1 MNNITK
7 KDILIKELQLLLGHD
22 LVDVELDDLH
32 YHTAIVIALDRFR
45 QRSDGSTSEKDIFLE
60 IQPEVQEYKLPDE
73 VQEVRRLYRRG
84 VGGFSSGG
92 INFDPVDSA
101 LMNTYLMNSGN
112 SGGLATWD
120 FYNQYLE
127 TVERQ
132 FASQYNFVWE
142 PVSKILRILRKPKAQ
157 EQVMV
162 SVWCNKS
169 DDMILTDVYSKPWI
183 RSYALAIA
191 KQMLGQGRGKYA
203 GGIPGPQ
210 GSVTLNGSDL
220 IQQAQA
226 EIEKLDDELNRRFA
240 SRMGYGFVIG

>member
-1 MNNITK
+1 MNISK
-7 KDILIKELQLLLGHD
+7 REILVKELQLMLGYD

-32 YHTAIVIALDRFR
+32 YHTAITIAMDRFR

-84 VGGFSSGG
+84 VGGFSNGG

-120 FYNQYLE
+120 LYNQYLE

-142 PVSKILRILRKPKAQ
+142 PVTKILRILRKPKAQ

-162 SVWCNKS
+162 NVWCAKTEDN
-169 DDMILTDVYSKPWI
+169 ILTDVYSKPWI
-183 RSYALAIA
+183 RSYSLAIA
-191 KQMLGQGRGKYA
+191 KQMLGAGRGKFTA
-203 GGIPGPQ
+203 GIPGPQ
-210 GSVTLNGSDL
+210 GTVALNGAEL
-220 IQQAQA
+220 MQQAQA
-226 EIEKLDDELNRRFA
+226 EIEKLDEELNRRYT
-240 SRMGYGFVIG
+240 SRMGYSFIIG